1 MKKSKIILTIAATI
15 ALTAALTACGVKND
29 NVKPSVTDTSASS
42 QAETALPTG
51 EVTSP
56 SATESTATETIVPTP
71 AVTMTP
77 AQTEAPTEIPT
88 EVPTEVPTEIP
99 TEVPT
104 EEPTAAPTETPFE
117 RPMVKFDDMDYSR
130 PDEQTVIKQIDKIR
144 EIIDAGKETTDKIL
158 ERLSHFIGTE
168 IADWNT
174 MYAITNIKFSIEPHS
189 EKWSGEMQFFNENNP
204 KIENKFDSLLVS
216 CAKSKY
222 KEAIETQLLGEGM
235 LDPYV
240 DGPLYTEKLA
250 ALKQQEAELVTE
262 YEAFDI
268 NSMVFDVSGYHGTIE
283 EIIQQLISSGHM
295 IDRYDIVMNSIQ
307 QEITGKT
314 GRILVDLIKV
324 RHAIAAEAGYDNY
337 EEYAFAEELGRDYSP
352 AQAAALAEA
361 IRDKLAPLVGKFTES
376 GQFIDDYIQYLQ
388 DPPMVSYGEIMEFSE
403 KGFADID
410 ASFTEA
416 LEYMQE
422 LELCYLGYDEE
433 QVGMSFTTFI
443 QNYFAPYIVIQGD
456 SSISDLLTFVHE
468 FGHFYD
474 NYYNLG
480 TNANLDVSEVPSTA
494 LVYLFSRHLDKI
506 SGFNEQ
512 QRKAYAS
519 EMKMD
524 ALETFISQAM
534 YYLFEHRAYALS
546 DDEVTVKKLNS
557 IARDLGKEFGIEDSG
572 FDSSWPFITHFY
584 MQPFYVISY
593 VTSSMVSIQMYDKE
607 VAKAGSGLDVYLD
620 FVGNFDPYEPF
631 LECVDRVGLRSPFA
645 DGSVDALVTSISK
658 MLS

>member
-1 MKKSKIILTIAATI
+1 MKSGNKILTIAVAI
-15 ALTAALTACGVKND
+15 ALTAALAACGVKDN
-29 NVKPSVTDTSASS
+29 NVKPVVTDTPASS

-56 SATESTATETIVPTP
+56 SATEIAATETNAPTP
-71 AVTMTP
+71 AATLTP
-77 AQTEAPTEIPT
+77 APT
-88 EVPTEVPTEIP
+88 EVPTETPTEIPTEIP

-130 PDEQTVIKQIDKIR
+130 PDEQTLIKQIGKIK

-295 IDRYDIVMNSIQ
+295 LDRYDIVMNSIQ

-314 GRILVDLIKV
+314 GKILVDLIKV

-433 QVGMSFTTFI
+433 QVGVSFTTFI

-480 TNANLDVSEVPSTA
+480 TNTNLDVSEVPSTA
-494 LVYLFSRHLDKI
+494 LVFLFSRHLDKI
-506 SGFNEQ
+506 SGFNER

-546 DDEVTVKKLNS
+546 DDELTVKKLSS

-607 VAKAGSGLDVYLD
+607 VAKAGSGLAVYLD

-645 DGSVDALVTSISK
+645 DGSVDALVTSITK

>member
-1 MKKSKIILTIAATI
+1 MKSGNKILTIAVAI
-15 ALTAALTACGVKND
+15 ALTAALAACGVKDN
-29 NVKPSVTDTSASS
+29 NVKPVVTDTPASS

-51 EVTSP
+51 EVTPP
-56 SATESTATETIVPTP
+56 SATEIAATETNAPTP
-71 AVTMTP
+71 AATLTP
-77 AQTEAPTEIPT
+77 APTETPTEIPTEIPT
-88 EVPTEVPTEIP
+88 EVPTEE
-99 TEVPT
+99 PT

-130 PDEQTVIKQIDKIR
+130 PDEQTLIKQIGKIK

-283 EIIQQLISSGHM
+283 EIIQQLISSGRMLDH
-295 IDRYDIVMNSIQ
+295 YDIVMNRIQ

-314 GRILVDLIKV
+314 GKILVDLIKV

-388 DPPMVSYGEIMEFSE
+388 NPPMVSYGEIMEFSE

-480 TNANLDVSEVPSTA
+480 TNTNLDVSEVPSTA

-546 DDEVTVKKLNS
+546 DDELTVKTLSS